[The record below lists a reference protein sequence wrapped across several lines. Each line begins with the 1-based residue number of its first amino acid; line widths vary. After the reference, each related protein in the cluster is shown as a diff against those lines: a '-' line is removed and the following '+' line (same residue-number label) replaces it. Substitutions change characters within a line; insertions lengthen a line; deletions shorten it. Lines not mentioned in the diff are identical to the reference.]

1 MAIVEITGG
10 EGSVPVRFEVAA
22 FTGNAS
28 NNFYAD
34 LETRGIAKQAA
45 KAGAKTTRQI
55 YGEAIEMAC
64 ELAAQTEQRL
74 AAMDKANQGAR
85 PDEFEVKFAL
95 SFDAALDAKVVS
107 IGSAAEVEVR
117 MQWNR
122 GPGA

>member
-1 MAIVEITGG
+1 MAIVEITGD
-10 EGSVPVRFEVAA
+10 EGSVPVRIEVAA
-22 FTGNAS
+22 VSDNAS
-28 NNFYAD
+28 NNFYAN
-34 LETRGIAKQAA
+34 LETRGVAERVA

-64 ELAAQTEQRL
+64 ELAVQTERRL
-74 AAMDKANQGAR
+74 AAMDKANQQVR

-95 SFDAALDAKVVS
+95 GFDADLDAKIVS

-122 GPGA
+122 GPGD